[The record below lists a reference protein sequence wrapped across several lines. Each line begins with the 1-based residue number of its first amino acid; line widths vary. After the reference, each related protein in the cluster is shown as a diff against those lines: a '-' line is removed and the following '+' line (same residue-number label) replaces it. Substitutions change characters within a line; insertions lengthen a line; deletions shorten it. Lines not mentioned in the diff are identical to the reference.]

1 MERRFQKIDREIE
14 TRSGRTIYG
23 YGVVFNRE
31 SVDLGGFIETID
43 QRAFDHL
50 LSDPNIMILANHR
63 SEFLLGRTGA
73 GTAKIGVDDFGL
85 WYEVTIPESRQ
96 DIYESVERRD
106 MVGSSFG
113 FFPGKTEWTKPSKA
127 GDPYR
132 AHITKVDRL
141 FDVGPVTFPAY
152 PDTTTQARS
161 VDAMR
166 KDFEEMTARLH
177 EGQLEV
183 YRRKLELYE
192 RYGAAIL

>member
-14 TRSGRTIYG
+14 TREGRTIYG
-23 YGVVFNRE
+23 YGVVFNRD

-43 QRAFDHL
+43 RRAFDHL

-73 GTAKIGVDDFGL
+73 GTARIGVDDFGL

-113 FFPGKTEWTKPSKA
+113 FFPGETEWTKPEKK

-132 AHITKVDRL
+132 AHVKKVDRL

-161 VDAMR
+161 VDHVRDEFKAMLA
-166 KDFEEMTARLH
+166 KENEYLIDL
-177 EGQLEV
+177 
-183 YRRKLELYE
+183 YRRKLDLYE
-192 RYGAAIL
+192 LI